1 MPAIRTLLGTLV
13 ACVCITVVPVVNAD
27 SEQGNSADKG
37 ENLLAGLIIQVS
49 DIERSIDFYT
59 ELLGLKTVGRVDN
72 EGELVEILLSTTGTF
87 LNGMMLTLQ
96 PAKEGREDSGA
107 DPADLGTLIFM
118 VPSNE
123 KVATRV
129 RAAGFEVIERD
140 AQHLMV
146 RDPDGYQLMFYQL
159 DPAIL
164 GTKPSGT

>member
-1 MPAIRTLLGTLV
+1 MPGIRTLLGTLV
-13 ACVCITVVPVVNAD
+13 ACMFIAVTPAVYAG
-27 SEQGNSADKG
+27 SEQGDSADKG

-59 ELLGLKTVGRVDN
+59 ELLGLKTVGRVEN

-96 PAKEGREDSGA
+96 PAKEGQEDTGA
-107 DPADLGTLIFM
+107 DPADLGTMIFM

-123 KVATRV
+123 KVAALV
-129 RAAGFEVIERD
+129 RAAGFEAIERD

-146 RDPDGYQLMFYQL
+146 QDPDGYQLMFYEL
-159 DPAIL
+159 NPALL
-164 GTKPSGT
+164 GAKPSGT